1 MLTEYF
7 SGGIVVSCPLPKY
20 AVTFPL
26 SSAASGSSF
35 YMFLVCLDHVP
46 GFCFSFDRQ
55 VWDFLPGAPVYVCI
69 TFRPAL
75 TVQTS
80 RGTFRK
86 IILHKRKIRCLLSK
100 NRYIDF
106 VPLIRFPDLSFSS
119 AIGGIHLPHI
129 KYTEFISYCQSICWK
144 VSNFFGQSLRY

>member
-7 SGGIVVSCPLPKY
+7 SGGIVVSRPLPKY

-55 VWDFLPGAPVYVCI
+55 VWDFLPGVPVYVCI
-69 TFRPAL
+69 TFQPAL
-75 TVQTS
+75 TVRTS

-106 VPLIRFPDLSFSS
+106 VPLIRFPRFELFHGDRGDSFTPYQIYGIYITLSINLLESF
-119 AIGGIHLPHI
+119 
-129 KYTEFISYCQSICWK
+129 
-144 VSNFFGQSLRY
+144 